1 LYDGP
6 LTMAADMMVWNLT
19 RDGVPVKVI
28 SERLGHKS
36 VTFTID
42 TYVHVLDE
50 QNEAAAETL
59 DAVVSL

>member
-1 LYDGP
+1 
-6 LTMAADMMVWNLT
+6 MAADMMVWNLT
-19 RDGVPVKVI
+19 RDGVPVKVV

-42 TYVHVLDE
+42 AYVHVLDE

>member
-1 LYDGP
+1 
-6 LTMAADMMVWNLT
+6 MAADMMVWNLT
-19 RDGVPVKVI
+19 RDGAPVKVV

-42 TYVHVLDE
+42 AYVHVLDE